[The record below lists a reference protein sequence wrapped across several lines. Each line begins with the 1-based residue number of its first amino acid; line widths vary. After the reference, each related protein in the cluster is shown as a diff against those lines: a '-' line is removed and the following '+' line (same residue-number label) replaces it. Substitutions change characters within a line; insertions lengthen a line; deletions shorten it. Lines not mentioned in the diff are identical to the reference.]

1 MFLITML
8 AIVSRIK
15 DLNDGRCVFCTK
27 TASYDISSIPTGT
40 VHILHSGIKGA
51 PMNSSNV
58 YRTYYVTSP
67 CGSNANTTG
76 CVAGPTASPVA
87 YRPAT
92 APVCQSVGSLKDSGP
107 AATTVSENGNGI
119 TITMVSLSS
128 PQGRTYVEYKFVC
141 NASASP
147 SNPPHSHID
156 SFIGQNNHTYVI
168 TWQHPSVCGGGKSP
182 GGCAPPPAPPPAICV
197 FTNMETDLEYVTLHT
212 TVQLQCIWYA

>member
-92 APVCQSVGSLKDSGP
+92 APVCQSVGSLKDSGLFCSY
-107 AATTVSENGNGI
+107 VKIG
-119 TITMVSLSS
+119 SLET
-128 PQGRTYVEYKFVC
+128 RV
-141 NASASP
+141 ASGF
-147 SNPPHSHID
+147 HLLSHN
-156 SFIGQNNHTYVI
+156 S
-168 TWQHPSVCGGGKSP
+168 
-182 GGCAPPPAPPPAICV
+182 
-197 FTNMETDLEYVTLHT
+197 L
-212 TVQLQCIWYA
+212 